1 MNVQRFSRFRELA
14 KCSLKREFQLN
25 SVHPVAPASTTPSN
39 SVCTSSKRNIKQGRS
54 SPLRSLRNRTNVSI
68 SSNSSSTTVTTSI
81 TRTVTSTANSGNL
94 IVSDSRIHPRG
105 TQLPNSCGCNEH
117 SQCFDTFHPMYYMKS
132 NTSPTRERDR
142 GAGRSYS
149 FLMNPSGIDSNSS
162 IVKQYHSYSTK
173 NCTSFHQNKNPTL
186 TGVAQ
191 VRRASTSKSSSKLF
205 SKGSTFISPSYM
217 TLKTNN
223 KVCIVSTRSISSTSY
238 PSNAENNDDGSHDDF
253 KKVKKTQIS
262 DLDEAIEMIKDQVET
277 HDILLYM
284 KGTPSRPQCGFS
296 AQVVKVLHASGTDF
310 DSVNVLDYPLIR
322 EGIKQYS
329 DWPTI
334 PQLYIGGEF
343 VGGCDIVTAMF
354 QSGELSELL
363 EEQTKK

>member
-1 MNVQRFSRFRELA
+1 MQRFSRFRELA
-14 KCSLKREFQLN
+14 KSSFKREFQLN
-25 SVHPVAPASTTPSN
+25 PVHSVAPSSTASTSSTCS
-39 SVCTSSKRNIKQGRS
+39 SSKKNATHQRS
-54 SPLRSLRNRTNVSI
+54 SPLRSLRNRTKFSI
-68 SSNSSSTTVTTSI
+68 SSNSSATTVTTCI
-81 TRTVTSTANSGNL
+81 TRAASSKANSEMFMA
-94 IVSDSRIHPRG
+94 VDSRAHQKSNKLVS
-105 TQLPNSCGCNEH
+105 TCGC
-117 SQCFDTFHPMYYMKS
+117 SGSSPSMGTFHPLDYLKS

-142 GAGRSYS
+142 GASRSYS
-149 FLMNPSGIDSNSS
+149 FLMNPSSLHSNSS
-162 IVKQYHSYSTK
+162 IVNQYHSYSTK
-173 NCTSFHQNKNPTL
+173 NCTSFHQNKNPTSPS
-186 TGVAQ
+186 VAQ
-191 VRRASTSKSSSKLF
+191 IGRTTINKPSSKSSLRGATFF
-205 SKGSTFISPSYM
+205 SPKSMI
-217 TLKTNN
+217 LKTNN
-223 KVCIVSTRSISSTSY
+223 KVCIVSTRSISTTSFVNNTE
-238 PSNAENNDDGSHDDF
+238 SNDDGSHDDF

-262 DLDEAIEMIKDQVET
+262 DLDEAIEMIKEQVET

-322 EGIKQYS
+322 AGIKQYS

-363 EEQTKK
+363 EQQNKK

>member
-1 MNVQRFSRFRELA
+1 MNIQRFSRFRELA
-14 KCSLKREFQLN
+14 KSSLKRDFQLN
-25 SVHPVAPASTTPSN
+25 SVHSVAPASSTSTS
-39 SVCTSSKRNIKQGRS
+39 SVCSSSKQRSSQQTS
-54 SPLRSLRNRTNVSI
+54 SPLRSLRDRANASFSTRSTTAAGAPAITQAVLSNANNEMLSNTDSIGSQLGLQSSNGCDCSGTSI
-68 SSNSSSTTVTTSI
+68 SMG
-81 TRTVTSTANSGNL
+81 A
-94 IVSDSRIHPRG
+94 
-105 TQLPNSCGCNEH
+105 
-117 SQCFDTFHPMYYMKS
+117 FHPLYYMKS

-142 GAGRSYS
+142 GASRSYS
-149 FLMNPSGIDSNSS
+149 FLLNSSGLHSNNS
-162 IVKQYHSYSTK
+162 IVKQYHSYSMK
-173 NCTSFHQNKNPTL
+173 NSNSFHQNRSPTL
-186 TGVAQ
+186 TSVAQ
-191 VRRASTSKSSSKLF
+191 LGRTTSNRSSF
-205 SKGSTFISPSYM
+205 KGATFAYPKYM
-217 TLKTNN
+217 TVKTNSN
-223 KVCIVSTRSISSTSY
+223 EVCIVSTRSISTTSS
-238 PSNAENNDDGSHDDF
+238 PNNMESNDDGSHDDF
-253 KKVKKTQIS
+253 KKVKKSQIS
-262 DLDEAIEMIKDQVET
+262 DLDEAIEMIKEQVQA

-363 EEQTKK
+363 EQLTKK